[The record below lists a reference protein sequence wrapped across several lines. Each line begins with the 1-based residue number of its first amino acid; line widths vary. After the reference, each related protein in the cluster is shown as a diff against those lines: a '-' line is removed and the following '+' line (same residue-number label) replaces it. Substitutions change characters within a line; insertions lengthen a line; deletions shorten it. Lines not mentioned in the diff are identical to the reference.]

1 MAQMV
6 NVNFKMDADV
16 KKMESACAKPVSCCT
31 SAYRTRGI
39 ALLFYALVKVLWKG
53 IPPYFLFQQFV
64 RKKTNVRFYKSTLF
78 TRKQGTAL
86 SYRTLFPTTFC
97 ILLSIFL
104 ANRLQHPRIRCI
116 FRSFSPSNLAAL
128 YPRCCVSS
136 CLAAGDALIAVYR
149 LRTHSFDL

>member
-53 IPPYFLFQQFV
+53 IPPYFLF
-64 RKKTNVRFYKSTLF
+64 
-78 TRKQGTAL
+78 
-86 SYRTLFPTTFC
+86 
-97 ILLSIFL
+97 
-104 ANRLQHPRIRCI
+104 
-116 FRSFSPSNLAAL
+116 
-128 YPRCCVSS
+128 
-136 CLAAGDALIAVYR
+136 
-149 LRTHSFDL
+149 